1 MPVIPALRKQRL
13 KDEKFKVEIFS
24 NMATLRVV
32 RETCVLVSK
41 QNHETMHLSP
51 GVLWEKS

>member
-1 MPVIPALRKQRL
+1 MPIIPALRKQRL